1 MKSKKQ
7 RANHKCQMMKT
18 LRKTIMKRSELASKY
33 HEIKNTKD
41 YNKYKKQINFY
52 SNLYKIERKKFYN
65 NLNIK
70 DIIDNK
76 KFWKTLKQILSDKGT
91 CGFSKMNL
99 VVDQENLSDKK

>member
-1 MKSKKQ
+1 
-7 RANHKCQMMKT
+7 
-18 LRKTIMKRSELASKY
+18 MKRSELASKY
-33 HEIKNTKD
+33 HEIKNAKD
-41 YNKYKKQINFY
+41 YNKHKKQINFD
-52 SNLYKIERKKFYN
+52 SNLYKVERKKCYN